1 MLAEGVGVA
10 VGLPRARGLYEIAA
24 AQGVPWAERDFADM
38 PERGEGGAKDLQR
51 AVGKNY
57 AMAGFGIAEM
67 AWSNPD
73 LIPDPVK
80 APAYC
85 RWA

>member
-1 MLAEGVGVA
+1 MLAEGVGVSA
-10 VGLPRARGLYEIAA
+10 GLPRARGLYEIAS
-24 AQGVPWAERDFADM
+24 AQGVPWAERDLAAM
-38 PERGEGGAKDLQR
+38 LERGKGGAKDLQR
-51 AVGKNY
+51 AVGQGY
-57 AMAGFGIAEM
+57 AMAGFDIAEM

-73 LIPDPVK
+73 LFPDPVK